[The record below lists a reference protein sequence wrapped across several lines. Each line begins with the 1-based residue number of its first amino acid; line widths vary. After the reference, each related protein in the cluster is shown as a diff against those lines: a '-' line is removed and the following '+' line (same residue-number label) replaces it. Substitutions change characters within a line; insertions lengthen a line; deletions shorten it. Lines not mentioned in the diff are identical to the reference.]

1 MSFLYRPAKRNDLDQ
16 IVQIYNA
23 TIPSRQVTADTV
35 PVSVESRVAWFE
47 EHSPNFRPLWVA
59 ESESRIAGW
68 LSFSSFYGRP
78 AYDRTAELSVYV
90 HEAFR
95 KRGVASNFL
104 RQALVEA
111 PSLDISTLLGFIFAH
126 NEPSL
131 RLFAKFGFARWG
143 ELPKVAILDG
153 IERDVII
160 VGRRV

>member
-1 MSFLYRPAKRNDLDQ
+1 MSFLYRPAKRDDLDQ

-35 PVSVESRVAWFE
+35 PVSVESRVAWFA

-104 RQALVEA
+104 RQALE
-111 PSLDISTLLGFIFAH
+111 I
-126 NEPSL
+126 
-131 RLFAKFGFARWG
+131 
-143 ELPKVAILDG
+143 
-153 IERDVII
+153 
-160 VGRRV
+160 GRASCRGR